1 MLLLGLVHGI
11 QERGRRWG
19 LVVAEWRGLGRL
31 LLLLL
36 LLLHEMLSSGRL
48 LPRGLLVL
56 VLLHW
61 LP

>member
-19 LVVAEWRGLGRL
+19 LVVGEWRGRGR